1 MHLIFVNIVEE
12 KETVSNFNPPPPL
25 PIQLPYLQ
33 GRCRVYILHYM
44 CGTFMTCNFKNN
56 NTAHVQTF
64 QAFYRDNTVVHCL
77 VSRYQCLNIL
87 QDMAQIRYP
96 CHFSRIADKFRKQ
109 GSLENFPQG
118 TTPQNLRN
126 NQCLKNTKSS
136 YTFRSTKS
144 WFLPGVPC
152 DNRSLCIMGDSAF
165 QRAQRIVE
173 RGKNSRWRPKREA
186 AELNEYYRN

>member
-1 MHLIFVNIVEE
+1 MHLIFVNIAEE
-12 KETVSNFNPPPPL
+12 KETVSNFNPPC
-25 PIQLPYLQ
+25 QADV
-33 GRCRVYILHYM
+33 GHTSYI
-44 CGTFMTCNFKNN
+44 TCVVHLWHVIFKNN

-96 CHFSRIADKFRKQ
+96 RHFSRIADKFRKQ

-152 DNRSLCIMGDSAF
+152 YNRSLCIMGDSAF